1 MPYQHFYWRRRSRK
15 LKAFCRIWIIFNFL
29 SFNIQTISYLCR
41 VDVAQLQ
48 GGIAGQF
55 PDSQSSAVPFFL
67 DNIIIITKKRQ
78 YEVKSTLFIDGG
90 GYGYTAVSSLGAGK
104 TL

>member
-1 MPYQHFYWRRRSRK
+1 MWHSCK
-15 LKAFCRIWIIFNFL
+15 GELLVNSLI
-29 SFNIQTISYLCR
+29 
-41 VDVAQLQ
+41 
-48 GGIAGQF
+48 
-55 PDSQSSAVPFFL
+55 DSQVLYHVFL
-67 DNIIIITKKRQ
+67 DNIIIINKKRQ